1 MPTEIW
7 SWQLRS
13 ERRAEGRRKEGRRK
27 EGGREGRRERRGE
40 GRREGRKEGVRRKEE
55 NTTLIKSR
63 DPHLAGG
70 EFEYSPS
77 SIPPF
82 WWISH
87 WENKPNH

>member
-1 MPTEIW
+1 MPTEIR

-13 ERRAEGRRKEGRRK
+13 ERRAEGRRKEGRR
-27 EGGREGRRERRGE
+27 REGRREGRGE
-40 GRREGRKEGVRRKEE
+40 GRREGRRKEE